1 MYVYICVYIYIYICI
16 YIHLYMYTDKS
27 LSLSLSMHIYIYIYT
42 HIKLLET
49 PAKPRQSR
57 VTPGTEQRPRVSARN
72 DVVAYYTNIYYNIR
86 SYHII

>member
-1 MYVYICVYIYIYICI
+1 MYVYICVYIYIYI

-27 LSLSLSMHIYIYIYT
+27 LSLSLYAYIYIYT